1 MGVSNLG
8 DLVATAT
15 LDISPFATNTAQL
28 KMLVRGL
35 DNQMKI
41 VENSF
46 KGQSDKVAG
55 LKANHQQL
63 GKALEGNKALF
74 AQQARHYQNLKME
87 TGNLNNATKEQK
99 MYLLGAKTAMEA
111 TAAKVAELQNKY
123 NALAREIATQSSWW
137 TKFGANLTQSG
148 KELKAFGDATA
159 GVGKALTAGLTVPI
173 MAGAGY
179 AVKAAVQ
186 YESAFAGVKKTVD
199 ETATTS
205 YEKLSKNIRRLSKEL
220 PASAVEIANVAE
232 VAGQLGIGA
241 DNIAGFTKVM
251 IDLGES
257 TNMSATT
264 AAESL
269 AKFANI
275 TKLAPEN
282 YSRLGASI
290 VDLGNNFA
298 TTEADITAMASRLAG
313 AGAQIGLSQADIIGL
328 SAALSSVGI
337 EVEMGGSAFSKMMVK
352 MQLAATSGSKGMDE
366 LTAKTG
372 VSRREFELMLANSP
386 KDFKKLAD
394 SIGMTSTE
402 MSNIVKASA
411 NLEDF
416 ARISGMTAD
425 EFVQRFE
432 KDAVGAIGA
441 FINGLGNA
449 EESGESAIE
458 MLNEMGFTEVRLR
471 DSLLRAGNAQE
482 LFTKAIDMSNEAW
495 KENEALTNEANK
507 RYETAES
514 KLKMLRNEVT
524 DVAIEFGGPLVDA
537 LRDGLEAVKPWIEKA
552 SEMAKAFSALD
563 KEQQQQ
569 IIKWGLIAVAAG
581 PALTVLGNGIG
592 VVGSVFKGLGKVSTV
607 LGKVSGALQTG
618 TSIMTTF
625 SGATTTATAAS
636 GGLASAVGLLGN
648 PWTWGVLLGG
658 TAIATIAYLAQEAT
672 NANQRMQEWGA
683 EVDKLQA
690 TELTKF
696 KEKVNDSTKAMDTFG
711 TSGKEDVE
719 SVKAAFQ
726 ELVGEIESL
735 TNKELA
741 DDLKLAEKW
750 GLSQEQIDRMKKAA
764 QQGVDNAQT
773 MSDQVIAI
781 YKNANEQRRALTEE
795 EYAIVVNNQTELINT
810 QLSLLEYSGKEKE
823 AITKAMNGRLE
834 ELNSKQLSKALQ
846 TTVDWL
852 KEENKAY
859 EQSQA
864 ELKEIYEAGGYT
876 LEEYNNKVQT
886 LTADH
891 NAKMDAYTQKYVD
904 IRKRMDEVNGQ
915 PLASS
920 LEQDKYRLEAY
931 KNALEKLG
939 ISYDDYARR
948 MESATTKQ
956 GMSIKMLARYSQ
968 NMTEESR
975 AAATHWN
982 ALVFDEK
989 KGELKTNAVEEV
1001 KKAAQSKD
1009 GWNQLVFDLKH
1020 AELDSDA
1027 RQVIVEAAESAG
1039 YWNGLT
1045 IHEKQMIVNGNQAMI
1060 EIATSE
1066 EMLKQWMALSP
1077 EQKQLLAVD
1086 LTADPIQSAQ
1096 VALDKVKQAKPA
1108 DILGDDKTA
1117 PEVESAQRAIDSVSQ
1132 KSPAKLLVEN
1142 RTTPEVSAAQR
1153 AIDSVYQRSPVQI
1166 LARDGAS
1173 GVARSIQ
1180 EQINRIPEYKLITIE
1195 AVRKGEKG
1203 YYAQG
1208 TNFHPGGLAM
1218 VNDQKGSLYRELV
1231 TLPTGESFIPEGRN
1245 VVLPLPRG
1253 AKVLKAS
1260 DTKKLFPHY
1269 ADGIGFED
1277 TRISSVANRIRKIR
1291 ENGAVTISQSVT
1303 DVTNDRLE
1311 SLLSR
1316 LLSWL
1321 TNNRSDQLVQQ
1332 ALSVA
1337 EKTAKRPQYIM
1348 VETGALIGAIGD
1360 DLSRYKSPATIID
1373 NMLERRGH

>member
-8 DLVATAT
+8 DLVATAQ
-15 LDISPFATNTAQL
+15 LDISPFINNTRQL
-28 KMLVRGL
+28 QIYTRSL
-35 DNQMKI
+35 DSSLKT
-41 VENSF
+41 VETSF
-46 KGQSDKVAG
+46 KGQKDKLSG
-55 LKANHQQL
+55 LKATYTQTGHSLKSYQELLKKQT
-63 GKALEGNKALF
+63 EHYNK
-74 AQQARHYQNLKME
+74 LKDE
-87 TGNLNNATKEQK
+87 IGDVNTATSEQK
-99 MYLLGAKTAMEA
+99 TYLVGAQSAMTA

-123 NALAREIATQSSWW
+123 NALAREIATQSSLW
-137 TKFGANLTQSG
+137 TKFGTNLTQSG
-148 KELKAFGDATA
+148 KELKSFGDGMAS
-159 GVGKALTAGLTVPI
+159 VGKSLTIGLTTPI
-173 MAGAGY
+173 VTGAGY
-179 AVKAAVQ
+179 AVKAAAQ

-205 YEKLSKNIRRLSKEL
+205 YEKLSNSIRQMSKVL

-232 VAGQLGIGA
+232 VAGQLGIKA
-241 DNIAGFTKVM
+241 DNITDFTKVM

-257 TNMSATT
+257 TNMSATV

-290 VDLGNNFA
+290 VELGNNFA

-337 EVEMGGSAFSKMMVK
+337 EAEMGGSAFSKMMVK
-352 MQLAATSGSKGMDE
+352 MQLAATSGAKGMDE

-372 VSRREFELMLANSP
+372 ISRREFELMLANSP

-425 EFVQRFE
+425 EFVQKFE

-471 DSLLRAGNAQE
+471 DALLRAGNAQD
-482 LFTKAIDMSNEAW
+482 LFTSAINMSNDAW
-495 KENEALTNEANK
+495 DENKALTEEASK
-507 RYETAES
+507 RYETTEA

-537 LRDGLEAVKPWIEKA
+537 LRDGLEATKPWIQSA
-552 SEMAKAFSALD
+552 ADMAKAFSKLD

-569 IIKWGLIAVAAG
+569 IIKWGLIAAAAG
-581 PALTVLGNGIG
+581 PALNILGKGISIT
-592 VVGSVFKGLGKVSTV
+592 GSVFEGLGKVSTV

-618 TSIMTTF
+618 TPLMSAF

-648 PWTWGVLLGG
+648 PVTWGVLLGG
-658 TAIATIAYLAQEAT
+658 VAIATIGYFAQKALEAR
-672 NANQRMQEWGA
+672 QRTEEWGT
-683 EVDKLQA
+683 EVDKVQA
-690 TELTKF
+690 VELTKF
-696 KEKVNDSTKAMDTFG
+696 KDKVDESTKAMESFG
-711 TSGKEDVE
+711 TSGKDDVE
-719 SVKAAFQ
+719 AVKTAFQ

-741 DDLKLAEKW
+741 KDLKLAEKW
-750 GLSQEQIDRMKKAA
+750 GLSQEQIDRMKKTA
-764 QQGVDNAQT
+764 QQGVDNAQA

-795 EYAIVVNNQTELINT
+795 EYAIVLNNQTELINK
-810 QLSLLEYSGKEKE
+810 QLSLLEYSGQEKE

-834 ELNSKQLSKALQ
+834 ELNSAQLSKAMQ
-846 TTVDWL
+846 TTVEWL

-859 EQSQA
+859 KTSKD
-864 ELKEIYEAGGYT
+864 ELKEIYEAGGYS
-876 LEEYNNKVQT
+876 LEEYNAKVQT

-904 IRKRMDEVNGQ
+904 IRKRMDEVNGRS
-915 PLASS
+915 LASS
-920 LEQDKYRLEAY
+920 LEQDKYFLEAY
-931 KNALEKLG
+931 KNALENLG

-948 MESATTKQ
+948 MENATTRQ
-956 GMSIKMLARYSQ
+956 GVAIQMLARYSQ
-968 NMTEESR
+968 DMTEASR

-989 KGELKTNAVEEV
+989 TGKLKTNAEEEV
-1001 KKAAQSKD
+1001 QKAAQSQE
-1009 GWNQLVFDLKH
+1009 GWNQLMFDLKH
-1020 AELDSDA
+1020 AELDSNA

-1039 YWNGLT
+1039 YWNELT
-1045 IHEKQMIVNGNQAMI
+1045 VHEKQMIVNGNQAMI
-1060 EIATSE
+1060 EMATSQD
-1066 EMLKQWMALSP
+1066 MLHQWMALTP

-1086 LTADPIQSAQ
+1086 LTANPTQSAQ
-1096 VALDKVKQAKPA
+1096 VALDKVKQTRPA
-1108 DILGDDKTA
+1108 DILANDKTA
-1117 PEVESAQRAIDSVSQ
+1117 TETASAQRAIDNVLQ
-1132 KSPAKLLVEN
+1132 RSPAQILANN
-1142 RTTPEVSAAQR
+1142 RTSPEVSAAQR
-1153 AIDSVYQRSPVQI
+1153 AIDSIYQRYPVSI
-1166 LARDGAS
+1166 NASDYAS
-1173 GVARSIQ
+1173 GVAAGVRDQIYSI
-1180 EQINRIPEYKLITIE
+1180 PDYKLITIE
-1195 AVRKGEKG
+1195 AVRRGEAG

-1231 TLPTGESFIPEGRN
+1231 TLPNGESFIPEGRN

-1253 AKVLKAS
+1253 TRVLKAS

-1277 TRISSVANRIRKIR
+1277 TGIARLARRMNNVTETSVTNVIQTADDAVVKALSELLSITR
-1291 ENGAVTISQSVT
+1291 EGNSLAARLISQG
-1303 DVTNDRLE
+1303 LGI
-1311 SLLSR
+1311 SLSIDGEVGVSGPR
-1316 LLSWL
+1316 Y
-1321 TNNRSDQLVQQ
+1321 NELVNAVSQ
-1332 ALSVA
+1332 AIAQELQR
-1337 EKTAKRPQYIM
+1337 KM
-1348 VETGALIGAIGD
+1348 
-1360 DLSRYKSPATIID
+1360 
-1373 NMLERRGH
+1373 MLKGMAG